1 MAKLA
6 YILPEVKFER
16 ALFLDLLEQLCDE
29 GLLTRAQ
36 VKTAGMLSAA
46 RLPGPVYMEQ
56 RQPRGRVR
64 VTFGAD
70 TLTISREGIV
80 RARANPSW

>member
-29 GLLTRAQ
+29 GLLTRSQA
-36 VKTAGMLSAA
+36 KTVGMLSAA
-46 RLPGPVYMEQ
+46 RLPGLVYMEQ

-70 TLTISREGIV
+70 TLTVGREGIV
-80 RARANPSW
+80 RSHSNPSW